1 MHTLK
6 IYKDEV
12 CLNDN
17 TFLDINDSMWT
28 MLGELFDM
36 LSYVEL
42 FEGKILFVGTFVV
55 DVNVYE
61 DLQASLYR
69 LFDALDVEIGI
80 TDERID
86 YNGLVL

>member
-6 IYKDEV
+6 IYKDEI

-17 TFLDINDSMWT
+17 TFLDINDDMWT
-28 MLGELFDM
+28 ILGKTFDP

-55 DVNVYE
+55 DINVYE
-61 DLQASLYR
+61 NLLESLYK
-69 LFDALDVEIGI
+69 LFDAIDVEIEI
-80 TDERID
+80 IDERND
-86 YNGLVL
+86 LNGFVF

>member
-6 IYKDEV
+6 IYKDEI

-17 TFLDINDSMWT
+17 TFLDINDDMWSI
-28 MLGELFDM
+28 LGELFDH

-61 DLQASLYR
+61 NLQASLYR
-69 LFDALDVEIGI
+69 LFDALDVEIEI
-80 TDERID
+80 TDERSDI
-86 YNGLVL
+86 NGLVL

>member
-6 IYKDEV
+6 IYKDEI

-17 TFLDINDSMWT
+17 TFIDINDNMWSI
-28 MLGELFDM
+28 LGELFEP

-55 DVNVYE
+55 DINVYE
-61 DLQASLYR
+61 DLRTSLYR
-69 LFDALDVEIGI
+69 LFDALDIEIEI
-80 TDERID
+80 YDERAD
-86 YNGLVL
+86 YIGMVL

>member
-6 IYKDEV
+6 LYKDEI

-17 TFLDINDSMWT
+17 TFIDINDSMWT
-28 MLGELFDM
+28 ILGQTFET

-55 DVNVYE
+55 DINVYE

-69 LFDALDVEIGI
+69 LFDALDVEIEI

>member
-6 IYKDEV
+6 LYKDEI

-17 TFLDINDSMWT
+17 TFIDINDSMWT

-69 LFDALDVEIGI
+69 LFDALDIEIEI
-80 TDERID
+80 IDERVD
-86 YNGLVL
+86 FNGMVL

>member
-6 IYKDEV
+6 IYKDEI

-17 TFLDINDSMWT
+17 TFHDINDSMWT

-42 FEGKILFVGTFVV
+42 FEGKVLFVGTFVV

-69 LFDALDVEIGI
+69 LFDALDVEIEI

>member
-6 IYKDEV
+6 LYKDEI

-17 TFLDINDSMWT
+17 TFIDINNNMWSI
-28 MLGELFDM
+28 LGELFDT

-42 FEGKILFVGTFVV
+42 FEGKVLFVGTFVV

-69 LFDALDVEIGI
+69 LFDALDVEVEII
-80 TDERID
+80 DERAD
-86 YNGLVL
+86 YIGLVF

>member
-6 IYKDEV
+6 IYKDEI
-12 CLNDN
+12 CINDN

-28 MLGELFDM
+28 MLGELFDP

-42 FEGKILFVGTFVV
+42 VGGKILFVGTFVV
-55 DVNVYE
+55 DINVYE

-69 LFDALDVEIGI
+69 LFDALDVEIEI

>member
-6 IYKDEV
+6 IYKDEI

-17 TFLDINDSMWT
+17 TFIDINDNMWSI
-28 MLGELFDM
+28 LGELFDP

-61 DLQASLYR
+61 DLHASLYR
-69 LFDALDVEIGI
+69 LFDALDVEIEI

-86 YNGLVL
+86 YNGMVL

>member
-6 IYKDEV
+6 LYKDDI

-17 TFLDINDSMWT
+17 TFIDINNNMWSI
-28 MLGELFDM
+28 LGELFDT

-42 FEGKILFVGTFVV
+42 FEGKVLFVGTFVV

-69 LFDALDVEIGI
+69 LFDALDVEVEII
-80 TDERID
+80 DERAD
-86 YNGLVL
+86 YIGLVF

>member
-6 IYKDEV
+6 IYKDEI

-17 TFLDINDSMWT
+17 TFLDINDNMWYI
-28 MLGELFDM
+28 LGEIFEP

-55 DVNVYE
+55 DINVYE
-61 DLQASLYR
+61 NLQASLYR
-69 LFDALDVEIGI
+69 LFDALDIEIEI

-86 YNGLVL
+86 YIGLAL